1 MSLPD
6 SVATELAATEL
17 AATELGNVELDNAE
31 LVDAGRLAGDL
42 STADVNVGPADPDL
56 ENYLTLVLTTGVG
69 PMTLA
74 ALLERFDSADA
85 VLSGSPSELAE
96 VPGVGVAIGRR
107 LRSSESR
114 ELAQQVIQQCACA
127 GISILRPHSPQF
139 PRLLRE
145 LPDPP
150 SVLYVRGQL
159 RPCDGLALAIVGTR
173 GASNY
178 GRAQAERF
186 ARQLARAGLTIVSGL
201 ARGIDAGAHRGA
213 IDAQGRTIA
222 VLSSGVHEIYP
233 PQHADLAEQIIEH
246 GALISEM
253 PPYTKP
259 KKGMFPQR
267 NRLISGMS
275 LGTLVVEAAERSGA
289 LITARHAG
297 EQGREVFAMPG
308 MVTSPAA
315 RGCHALIRD
324 GAYLVQDPED
334 ILDQLGPLVETVQIT
349 PDTTVRHP
357 AQLQLNDQET
367 AVLNAI
373 ALEPTDINL
382 VVTTSGLPVARVLST
397 LSVLEMRH
405 LIRRISGQIVQ
416 RL

>member
-1 MSLPD
+1 MST
-6 SVATELAATEL
+6 TELKVDTC
-17 AATELGNVELDNAE
+17 
-31 LVDAGRLAGDL
+31 DAGLQ
-42 STADVNVGPADPDL
+42 S
-56 ENYLTLVLTTGVG
+56 YLTLVLTSGVG

-74 ALLERFDSADA
+74 ALLERFDTPDA
-85 VLSGSPSELAE
+85 VLSASPQELAE
-96 VPGVGVAIGRR
+96 VSGIGVALMRR
-107 LRSSESR
+107 IRSGESR
-114 ELAQQVIQQCACA
+114 ELASQVIQQCAREQIA
-127 GISILRPHSPQF
+127 ILRPHSPQF

-159 RPCDGLALAIVGTR
+159 VPADGLALAIVGTR

-186 ARQLARAGLTIVSGL
+186 GRLLARAGLTIVSGL
-201 ARGIDAGAHRGA
+201 ARGIDAAAHRGA
-213 IDAQGRTIA
+213 LDGQGRTIA

-233 PQHADLAEQIIEH
+233 PQHVELAQEISEH

-253 PPYTKP
+253 PPFTKP

-267 NRLISGMS
+267 NRLISGLA

-308 MVTSPAA
+308 LATSPVA

-324 GAYLVQDPED
+324 GAYLTQDPED
-334 ILDQLGPLVETVQIT
+334 ILDQLGPLVQSIQIS
-349 PDTTVRHP
+349 PETTVRHP
-357 AQLQLNDQET
+357 AQLQLNEQES
-367 AVLNAI
+367 AVLQAI
-373 ALEPTDINL
+373 ELEPTDINK
-382 VVTTSGLPVARVLST
+382 VVSVSGLPVARVLST
-397 LSVLEMRH
+397 LSVLEMRR
-405 LIRRISGQIVQ
+405 LIRRVSGQVVQ